1 MKYGYARVS
10 TKDQNLDRQLMEMD
24 KYGVQKK
31 NIYLE
36 KQSGKDFDRPVFQ
49 RMARKLKGG
58 DVLYVSSLD
67 RLGRNYTGIIR
78 EWQKL
83 REKQV
88 DIVVLDMPLL
98 NTTEYGGLLGELIS
112 NIVLQLLA
120 YVAQHNRE
128 EILER
133 QAQGIAAAKIRG
145 VQFGRPRSMPNEHFD
160 EAVFLWER
168 GEISSREAAER
179 CGLGYQT
186 FLTRMREEGKVR
198 ILKLDR

>member
-10 TKDQNLDRQLMEMD
+10 TNDQNFDRQLLEME
-24 KYGVQKK
+24 KYGVRKR

-36 KQSGKDFDRPVFQ
+36 KQSGKDFDRPVYQ
-49 RMARKLKGG
+49 RLMRKLKKG
-58 DVLYVSSLD
+58 DILYISSLD
-67 RLGRNYTGIIR
+67 RLGRNYTGIIQ

-83 REKQV
+83 RERQV
-88 DIVVLDMPLL
+88 GIVVVDMPLL
-98 NTTEYGGLLGELIS
+98 NTTQGEGLIGELIS

-145 VQFGRPRSMPNEHFD
+145 VQFGRPRSLPNEHFE
-160 EAVFLWER
+160 EAVLLWER
-168 GEISSREAAER
+168 GKLSSREAAAL

-186 FLTRMREEGKVR
+186 FLMRMKEDGKVR
-198 ILKLDR
+198 VKK

>member
-10 TKDQNLDRQLMEMD
+10 TNDQSLDRQLLEMD
-24 KYGVQKK
+24 GYGVQKN

-36 KQSGKDFDRPVFQ
+36 KQSGKDFDRPVYQ
-49 RMARKLKGG
+49 RLKRKLGKG
-58 DVLYVSSLD
+58 DTLYISSLD
-67 RLGRNYTGIIR
+67 RLGRNYTGIIK

-98 NTTEYGGLLGELIS
+98 NTTEYEGLLGELIS

-145 VQFGRPRSMPNEHFD
+145 VQFGRPRSEPNELF
-160 EAVFLWER
+160 EEVIALWER
-168 GEISSREAAER
+168 GELSSREAAER

-186 FLTRMREEGKVR
+186 FLTRMREYGKVR
-198 ILKLDR
+198 ILKK

>member
-10 TKDQNLDRQLMEMD
+10 TNDQSLDRQLLEMD
-24 KYGVQKK
+24 GYGVQKN

-36 KQSGKDFDRPVFQ
+36 KQSGKDFDRPVYQ
-49 RMARKLKGG
+49 RLKRKLGKG
-58 DVLYVSSLD
+58 DTLYISSLD
-67 RLGRNYTGIIR
+67 RLGRNYTGIIK

-98 NTTEYGGLLGELIS
+98 NTTEYEGLLGELIS

-145 VQFGRPRSMPNEHFD
+145 VQFGRPRSEPNELF
-160 EAVFLWER
+160 EEVIALWER
-168 GEISSREAAER
+168 GELSSREAAER

-186 FLTRMREEGKVR
+186 FLTRMREYGKVM
-198 ILKLDR
+198 ILKK